1 MGHFQNKTAIVTGGG
16 SGMGRAISEELA
28 RQGAIVVIAE
38 INQERADQVAHG
50 ITASGGKAEAVVLD
64 TADAGS
70 VRRVVADAV
79 TRHGRLDFIFNN
91 AGIAIAGDLRDL
103 SSEQWHR
110 VLDVNLHGV
119 INGAVAA
126 YGVMASQGG
135 GHIVNTASVAGLVPF
150 PISVPYAVSKHG
162 VVGLSTSMRLE
173 GEALGVKVS
182 VVCPGGVATNIW
194 EDTEYVGAAKD
205 DVMANIP
212 RSMFVSADKAA
223 RIILRGVRRNKTYIV
238 FPGHGKLMWWLQRVW
253 PGLMRVA
260 GRKMVKD
267 FRKAADA

>member
-1 MGHFQNKTAIVTGGG
+1 
-16 SGMGRAISEELA
+16 MGRAISEELA
-28 RQGAIVVIAE
+28 RQGATVVIAE
-38 INQERADQVAHG
+38 INPERAEQVAAG
-50 ITASGGKAEAVVLD
+50 IVAEGGKAEAVAID

-70 VRRVVADAV
+70 VQRVVADAV
-79 TRHGRLDFIFNN
+79 ATHGSLDFIFNN

-110 VLDVNLHGV
+110 VLDVNLNGV

-126 YGVMASQGG
+126 YGVMAGQGS
-135 GHIVNTASVAGLVPF
+135 GHIVNTASVAGLIPF
-150 PISVPYAVSKHG
+150 PVSVPYAVSKHG

-194 EDTEYVGAAKD
+194 DDTEYVGAAKD

-212 RSMFVSADKAA
+212 SSMFVSADKAA
-223 RIILRGVRRNKTYIV
+223 RIILRGVRRNKAYIV
-238 FPGHGKLMWWLQRVW
+238 FPGHGKVMWWLQRAW
-253 PGLMRVA
+253 PGVMRSV

-267 FRKAADA
+267 FRKTRDA